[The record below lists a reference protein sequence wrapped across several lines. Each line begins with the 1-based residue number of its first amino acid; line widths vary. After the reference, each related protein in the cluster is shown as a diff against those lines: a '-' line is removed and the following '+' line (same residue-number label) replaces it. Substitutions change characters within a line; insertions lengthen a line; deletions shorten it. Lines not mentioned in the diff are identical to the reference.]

1 MGIFTRILRLF
12 KADMHGVMDQIED
25 PALLLRQHLR
35 EMEKAQDEKALE
47 LKRIRAQ
54 REALCRD
61 HARIV
66 QTCDNLEKD
75 LAVAIEKE
83 KDEIA
88 RILIKKLK
96 PHQALKDEL
105 NRRIQDFDLQA
116 RELSECLERRRGEF
130 ERLQLRA
137 SAFMQK
143 RDAEP
148 WTASL
153 KASPIESFFQEPC
166 AEEVE
171 LELIKRKEAMKGETA

>member
-1 MGIFTRILRLF
+1 MGILTRILRLF
-12 KADMHGVMDQIED
+12 KADVHGVMDQIED

-35 EMEKAQDEKALE
+35 EMEKALDEKALE
-47 LKRIRAQ
+47 LKRIQAQ
-54 REALCRD
+54 REALGRD
-61 HARIV
+61 HARNV

-105 NRRIQDFDLQA
+105 SRRIQDLDHQT
-116 RELSECLERRRGEF
+116 RELSECLERWRGEF

-143 RDAEP
+143 TDAEP

-171 LELIKRKEAMKGETA
+171 LELIKRKAAMKGETA

>member
-35 EMEKAQDEKALE
+35 EMEKALDEKALE
-47 LKRIRAQ
+47 LKRIQAR
-54 REALCRD
+54 REALSRD
-61 HARIV
+61 HARNV

-83 KDEIA
+83 KDDIA
-88 RILIKKLK
+88 RVLIKKLK

-105 NRRIQDFDLQA
+105 GRRIQNIDLQI
-116 RELSECLERRRGEF
+116 RELSECLERQRGEF

-143 RDAEP
+143 TDAEQ

-166 AEEVE
+166 PEEVE
-171 LELIKRKEAMKGETA
+171 LELIKRKEAMKGEPA